1 MTVAVNLF
9 AGPGGSC
16 LGAHALGITPLGIE
30 WDDAACATRRA
41 AGLPTLQAD
50 VAALAPHEVLS
61 RICGR
66 GGQHISDCEEAER
79 CGNCDGTS
87 TPPPLGLL
95 MGSPPCQAFSMA
107 GKGVGRAAI
116 AFLLKCVD
124 RMAAGEDLHDMLDE
138 LREACA
144 DERAHL
150 VLEPLRWALALRP
163 RWIMLEQVEPVLPL
177 WEAMCAALRQHG
189 YHAWCGVLSAEQYGV
204 PQTRR
209 RAILLASLEGP
220 VGEPGATHQRYIA
233 PRRRE
238 EATLGL
244 FDAPEP
250 ARIVRPEEE
259 HLLPWV
265 SMAEALGWHV
275 DDAAGF
281 PRRNDRDDG
290 GEYRDRDLRAASEPA
305 FALTEK
311 TRSWTRFV
319 VQTGQQSRQTRTPGD
334 HVPFERDVDAPAP
347 AVTGTVG
354 RWTLRAN
361 GRENATERTIDEPA
375 PTITGGHDHA
385 ERQWIP
391 GGLRAGTQKNDVT
404 RPIDEPAPTIRGG
417 ARCNDISWV
426 PPTHYN
432 ARNQKDGRT
441 GQPNR
446 QRSVEEPAPTIAG
459 ESRNDSWIVGQR
471 RTSGPGAERD
481 PRPLDAPSYTLRANA
496 GGGSDGVGR
505 TGGIEWVASTKAVRV
520 TVAEAATLQA
530 FPAGYPWQGT
540 KTKVFEQIGNAVPPP
555 LSRACLLALPGL
567 ADTLST
573 EAAA

>member
-50 VAALAPHEVLS
+50 VAAL
-61 RICGR
+61 
-66 GGQHISDCEEAER
+66 D
-79 CGNCDGTS
+79 
-87 TPPPLGLL
+87 PLAYIGLLLL

-107 GKGVGRAAI
+107 GKGIGRAAI
-116 AFLLKCVD
+116 AALIEWVA
-124 RMAAGEDLHDMLDE
+124 RMAAGEQLDRDA
-138 LREACA
+138 LDRVCA
-144 DERAHL
+144 DDRAHL
-150 VLEPLRWALALRP
+150 VLEPLRWALAVRP

-177 WEAMCAALRQHG
+177 WEAMCEALRSVG
-189 YHAWCGVLSAEQYGV
+189 YHAWCGVLSAERYGV

-220 VGEPGATHQRYIA
+220 VGEPVATHQRYIA

-238 EATLGL
+238 EATIGL

-250 ARIVRPEEE
+250 ERIVRPEEE

-275 DDAAGF
+275 DDEAGF

-334 HVPFERDVDAPAP
+334 HSPFERDVNAPAP
-347 AVTGTVG
+347 AVTGSAG

-361 GRENATERTIDEPA
+361 ARENATERTIDEPA

-385 ERQWIP
+385 DRAWI
-391 GGLRAGTQKNDVT
+391 
-404 RPIDEPAPTIRGG
+404 
-417 ARCNDISWV
+417 

-432 ARNQKDGRT
+432 SRGQKDGRT
-441 GQPNR
+441 GEPNR

-459 ESRNDSWIVGQR
+459 ESRNDSWTQDRPATTVAG
-471 RTSGPGAERD
+471 D
-481 PRPLDAPSYTLRANA
+481 PRVWPPGHKKNADDERAGREGYGDRA
-496 GGGSDGVGR
+496 G
-505 TGGIEWVASTKAVRV
+505 TKAVRV
-520 TVAEAATLQA
+520 TEAEAAALQS
-530 FPAGYPWQGT
+530 FPPGYPFVGT

-567 ADTLST
+567 ADALST